1 MIHHQLFPTR
11 PSGAVAGLCLALLSA
26 LASHGFSQVVI
37 EYVGTEVGTEASGY
51 SVQNWSNPGVPK
63 AYDVGGSEVYGSGG
77 YCQIRPLAWPEPD
90 PSINI
95 NTPALEGNDLGVT
108 EEPDP
113 SFYAPPDWLASI
125 AGGAGS
131 YVNYSGYSIYRGPDG
146 QSLYRQGAL
155 SVPVS
160 QGPYDSPAGG
170 DASYLGVPLQF
181 TVATAAKFR
190 LGIAVDSVGDGAYA
204 PDYVNVYHTGT
215 GTSVFSAVL
224 DRDGVADLVLF
235 DITAEAGDS
244 FVVGLWQNSG
254 TQNVAALSLLTVDLL
269 TGSVPELSYTVA
281 DGNFILSWPP
291 ATVGWTLE
299 GTMNLELQGSWT
311 AVPGVVDN
319 SVAVPMTVPKQ
330 FFRLRENP

>member
-1 MIHHQLFPTR
+1 MPIVGTAQIIT
-11 PSGAVAGLCLALLSA
+11 
-26 LASHGFSQVVI
+26 
-37 EYVGTEVGTEASGY
+37 YVGSETGSPENGY
-51 SVQNWSNPGVPK
+51 SVQNWSNPDVPK
-63 AYDVGGSEVYGSGG
+63 TYDVGGSEVYGSGG
-77 YCQIRPLAWPEPD
+77 YCQIRPMAWEPEPG
-90 PSINI
+90 SLIEA
-95 NTPALEGNDLGVT
+95 PALEGNDLGIN

-113 SFYAPPDWLASI
+113 SFYAPPDWLGSI
-125 AGGAGS
+125 VGGAGS
-131 YVNYSGYSIYRGPDG
+131 YVNFTGYSIYRGPDG
-146 QSLYRQGAL
+146 QSLYQQGAL

-160 QGPYDSPAGG
+160 QGPYNSPAGD

-190 LGIAVDSVGDGAYA
+190 LGIAVDSVGSGDYA

-224 DRDGVADLVLF
+224 TRDGIADLVLF
-235 DITAEAGDS
+235 DITAEAGDT
-244 FVVGLWQNSG
+244 FVVGLWQNSD
-254 TQNVAALSLLTVDLL
+254 TQNVAAVSLLTVDLL
-269 TGSVPELSYTVA
+269 PGSVPELLYTVA

-299 GTMNLELQGSWT
+299 STINLELQGSWT

-319 SVAVPMTVPKQ
+319 SVAVPMIVPKQ

>member
-1 MIHHQLFPTR
+1 MIQYQLSPTR
-11 PSGAVAGLCLALLSA
+11 SSGAVTGLCLALLSA
-26 LASHGFSQVVI
+26 LASHGFSQVLI
-37 EYVGTEVGTEASGY
+37 EYVGTEVGTQASGY

-63 AYDVGGSEVYGSGG
+63 TYDVGGSEVYGSGG
-77 YCQIRPLAWPEPD
+77 YCQIRPLAWEPAPD
-90 PSINI
+90 SII
-95 NTPALEGNDLGVT
+95 EAPAPDGNDLGAT

-125 AGGAGS
+125 AGGAGF
-131 YVNYSGYSIYRGPDG
+131 YVNYGGYSIYRGPDG

-155 SVPVS
+155 SVSVS
-160 QGPYDSPAGG
+160 QGPYNSPAGD

-190 LGIAVDSVGDGAYA
+190 LGIAVDSVGNGAYA

-224 DRDGVADLVLF
+224 DRDGVADLVFF

-299 GTMNLELQGSWT
+299 STMNLELQGSWT